1 MTAPAAPRP
10 DAPAA
15 AQRPEPRPAVAP
27 TRPAAPEPARIL
39 TPRIVAA
46 TARRVLLQLRG
57 DRRTIAMLLV
67 VPSALLALTS
77 AMFDSQT
84 RFNGIALTLIGI
96 FPFTTMFL
104 ITSIAMLRERTG
116 GTLERLLTT
125 PMAKLDLLLGYGIAF
140 ALAAAAQ
147 AVVTC
152 LTAYLLLDLSTPGN
166 PLLVGVVAVAGAVLG
181 MAIGLLA
188 SAFATTEFQAV
199 QFMPVVVI
207 PQILLGG
214 LFVPREQMAS
224 WLQAVSDVMPLTY
237 SIDALDEVGST
248 SLITT
253 EFLWDVTVV
262 AGGALLALVLA
273 AMTLRRRTGDP
284 TPAQRRR
291 HLAVPLV
298 IVLVASGFA
307 AAHLVDTN
315 RYVTTDDATVDGEQ
329 RPIVATAAGTL
340 VDWRAT
346 DGATVREDEAVGRIQ
361 MAGAMRPKVVLRAP
375 GAGTVVLNQA
385 VEGAHVEAGTR
396 LAVVYDLSAVYVTAR
411 IDEDDIGDVRAGA
424 TVEIVADAAPH
435 RPLTGVVTEVGVGTA
450 ATIDGTPPDNTSA
463 VFDRIDQVV
472 PVRIAI
478 TDRGGTTLVP
488 GMNVTV
494 RIPRD

>member
-1 MTAPAAPRP
+1 VSAPAAPRP
-10 DAPAA
+10 DAPAVA
-15 AQRPEPRPAVAP
+15 ERPEPRAAVPLGPLPA
-27 TRPAAPEPARIL
+27 PARIV

-46 TARRVLLQLRG
+46 TAQRVLLQLRG
-57 DRRTIAMLLV
+57 DHRTIAMLLV
-67 VPSALLALTS
+67 VPSVLLALTS

-84 RFNGIALTLIGI
+84 QFNRIALTLIGI

-104 ITSIAMLRERTG
+104 VTSIAMLRERTG

-147 AVVTC
+147 AVATC

-166 PLLVGVVAVAGAVLG
+166 PLLVGLVAVAGAVLG

-214 LFVPREQMAS
+214 LFVPREQMAG
-224 WLQAVSDVMPLTY
+224 WLQAVSDVLPLTY

-248 SLITT
+248 SLITGT
-253 EFLWDVTVV
+253 FLWDVTVV

-291 HLAVPLV
+291 RLAVPLV
-298 IVLVASGFA
+298 AALVVAGFA
-307 AAHLVDTN
+307 AAHLVDTH
-315 RYVTTDDATVDGEQ
+315 RYVTTDDATIDGEQ
-329 RPIVATAAGTL
+329 QPIVATTAGTL

-346 DGATVREDEAVGRIQ
+346 DGATVREDEAIGRIQ
-361 MAGAMRPKVVLRAP
+361 MAGSMRPKVVLRAP
-375 GAGTVVLNQA
+375 GAGTVVMNQG

-411 IDEDDIGDVRAGA
+411 IDEKDIGDVQTGGM
-424 TVEIVADAAPH
+424 VEIVADAAPG
-435 RPLTGVVTEVGVGTA
+435 RPIRGVVTEIGVGTA

-494 RIPRD
+494 RIPRG